1 MRRLV
6 PFCITSLLIL
16 CIGSVCTQAEAVGD
30 ADLSGDWKIEYS
42 FGGAQIAEQAVII
55 NEDYTFGVMDED
67 ESSSGSWGFD
77 GETLTLSNE
86 GEEIALKWD
95 ANSQQLT
102 GEYGGMNVTM
112 SRSDETME
120 GSDSDLLAGGWT
132 VADDPEITDE
142 IDNKFQ
148 LALDDYQTG
157 MITISYTPAAY
168 LGSQVAAG
176 TNYAILCKANEI
188 NKGSKWVIVYF
199 GEDPE
204 ENLSVVDIADVDW
217 GM

>member
-1 MRRLV
+1 MDRKKAEERLKELDSQLKYHNKKY
-6 PFCITSLLIL
+6 F
-16 CIGSVCTQAEAVGD
+16 
-30 ADLSGDWKIEYS
+30 
-42 FGGAQIAEQAVII
+42 
-55 NEDYTFGVMDED
+55 ED
-67 ESSSGSWGFD
+67 
-77 GETLTLSNE
+77 
-86 GEEIALKWD
+86 
-95 ANSQQLT
+95 
-102 GEYGGMNVTM
+102 
-112 SRSDETME
+112 
-120 GSDSDLLAGGWT
+120 
-132 VADDPEITDE
+132 DDPEITDE

-199 GEDPE
+199 YEDME
-204 ENLSVVDIADVDW
+204 ENLSVLDIADVDW

>member
-1 MRRLV
+1 
-6 PFCITSLLIL
+6 
-16 CIGSVCTQAEAVGD
+16 
-30 ADLSGDWKIEYS
+30 
-42 FGGAQIAEQAVII
+42 
-55 NEDYTFGVMDED
+55 MDED

-77 GETLTLSNE
+77 G
-86 GEEIALKWD
+86 
-95 ANSQQLT
+95 
-102 GEYGGMNVTM
+102 
-112 SRSDETME
+112 
-120 GSDSDLLAGGWT
+120 GWT
-132 VADDPEITDE
+132 VAEDPEITDE
-142 IDNKFQ
+142 INNKFQ